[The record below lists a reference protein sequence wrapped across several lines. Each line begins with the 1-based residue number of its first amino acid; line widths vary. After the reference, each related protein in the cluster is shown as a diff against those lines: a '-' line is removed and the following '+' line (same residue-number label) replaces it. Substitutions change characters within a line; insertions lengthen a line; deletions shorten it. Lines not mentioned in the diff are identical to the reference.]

1 MLDPE
6 PVAGMGDFLWDS
18 MKKLDETHLH
28 HTLCSP
34 YVFLSSNKSFCFFC
48 FFQNPSQLLQV
59 RIFKVKKKK
68 VIFKFLHAFSFL
80 PCDVNL
86 AEAISLQI

>member
-1 MLDPE
+1 
-6 PVAGMGDFLWDS
+6 

-34 YVFLSSNKSFCFFC
+34 YVFLSSNSIFFVF

-59 RIFKVKKKK
+59 RIFKVKKK

-86 AEAISLQI
+86 VEAISLQI